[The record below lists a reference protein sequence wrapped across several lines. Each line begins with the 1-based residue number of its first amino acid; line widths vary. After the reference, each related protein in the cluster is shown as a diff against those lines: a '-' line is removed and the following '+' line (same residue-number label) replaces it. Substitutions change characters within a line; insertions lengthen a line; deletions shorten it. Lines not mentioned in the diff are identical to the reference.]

1 MPDSGKSVYKICREQ
16 AGYTQEQAA
25 ELLHISVRMLCRY
38 ESGEA
43 VVPNDVAD
51 GMVRLYNDNF
61 LAVEH
66 LRRGS
71 EMAARLIPAVD
82 GCDFQTGS
90 IRFFNLLSE
99 MEAVGR
105 DLLRMAEDR
114 RITPEEQEEFEQKIL
129 PILNRSSAVNTNL
142 RLAAER
148 GR

>member
-1 MPDSGKSVYKICREQ
+1 MPGSDKTIYKICREQ
-16 AGYTQEQAA
+16 AGYTQEQAS

-38 ESGEA
+38 ESGET

-51 GMVRLYNDNF
+51 AMVRLYNDNF

-66 LRRGS
+66 LRRSS
-71 EMAARLIPAVD
+71 EAAARILPAVD
-82 GCDFQTGS
+82 GCDFQVGA
-90 IRFFNLLSE
+90 IRFFNLLAE
-99 MEAVGR
+99 MDAVGR
-105 DLLRMAEDR
+105 DLLRMAEDG

-148 GR
+148 GW